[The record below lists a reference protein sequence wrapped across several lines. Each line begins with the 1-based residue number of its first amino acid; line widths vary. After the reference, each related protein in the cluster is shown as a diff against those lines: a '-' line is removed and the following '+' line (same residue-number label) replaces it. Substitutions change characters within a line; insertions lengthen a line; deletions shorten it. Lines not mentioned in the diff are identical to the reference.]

1 MQYRQNAALR
11 RELFATA
18 SSVLVEASQDDCRWG
33 IGSTK
38 DNPSSWRCQTWR
50 GSNWLGNI
58 LSETRDV
65 LMNEVY
71 ISCMITV

>member
-18 SSVLVEASQDDCRWG
+18 RSVLVEASQDDCRWG

-38 DNPSSWRCQTWR
+38 DNPNSWHCHTWR

-58 LSETRDV
+58 LTETRDI

-71 ISCMITV
+71 TSCMITV